1 MIKHY
6 KAKTDISINV
16 VLKNGANMHISFIAL
31 SDGQSEFY
39 TDNKDIQ
46 DALERHHRYGKLFKC
61 IGVVENTPTVN
72 RVPAKEESIIENEQE
87 QKVVKIRVNDLSEAK
102 DYVADNFGISRTLLR
117 SKKSIIDAAAIHNIE
132 FEGI

>member
-16 VLKNGANMHISFIAL
+16 VLKNGANMHISFTAL

-46 DALERHHRYGKLFKC
+46 DALERHYRYGKLFKC
-61 IGVVENTPTVN
+61 IGVKDISSVKSIPS
-72 RVPAKEESIIENEQE
+72 KEEDADAEPSNEI
-87 QKVVKIRVNDLSEAK
+87 VKIRVNDLSEAK